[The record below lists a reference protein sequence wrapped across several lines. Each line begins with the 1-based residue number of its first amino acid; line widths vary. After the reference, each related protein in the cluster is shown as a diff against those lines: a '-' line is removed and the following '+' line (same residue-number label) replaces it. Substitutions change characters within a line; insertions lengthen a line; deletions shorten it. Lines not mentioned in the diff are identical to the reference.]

1 MTEVIRILYRDEALV
16 CCIKEPGLLSED
28 PGLPSVIGQ
37 QLCIQD
43 IFCVHRLDREAAG
56 VMVYALTRTAAAAM
70 SVSFSPQGDAEKTY
84 LAVISGS
91 MEAGDGVRTDLL
103 FHDSRKNRS
112 YTVDRMRKGVREA
125 SLSYS
130 VLAERNDRTLVSVR
144 LHSGRTH
151 QIRVQFSSRKH
162 PLLGDRRYGSSINCP
177 LALWSYSL
185 AFDHPVTGQRLSFS
199 YPPPDSFPWKDFGE
213 VISRLSQN
221 ERTY

>member
-1 MTEVIRILYRDEALV
+1 MTENIRILYMDEELV

-28 PGLPSVIGQ
+28 PGLPSVIRQ
-37 QLCIQD
+37 QLDIQD

-56 VMVYALTRTAAAAM
+56 LMVYALTRTAAAAM
-70 SVSFSPQGDAEKTY
+70 SGSFSPQGDAEKTY
-84 LAVISGS
+84 IAVVSGT
-91 MEAGDGVRTDLL
+91 MEACDGVLTDLL
-103 FHDSRKNRS
+103 FHDSRKNRT
-112 YTVDRMRKGVREA
+112 YAVDRMRKGVREA

-130 VLAERNDRTLVSVR
+130 VIAERNDRTLVSVR

-199 YPPPDSFPWKDFGE
+199 YPPPDSFPWNDFGD
-213 VISRLSQN
+213 VIIRLSQK

>member
-1 MTEVIRILYRDEALV
+1 MTENIRILYRDEELV

-28 PGLPSVIGQ
+28 PGLPSVIRQ
-37 QLCIQD
+37 QLDIRD
-43 IFCVHRLDREAAG
+43 IFCVHRLEREAAG
-56 VMVYALTRTAAAAM
+56 LMVYALTRTAAAAM
-70 SVSFSPQGDAEKTY
+70 SGSFSPQGDAEKTY
-84 LAVISGS
+84 IAVVSGT
-91 MEAGDGVRTDLL
+91 MEACDGVLTDLL
-103 FHDSRKNRS
+103 FHDSRKNRT
-112 YTVDRMRKGVREA
+112 YAVDRMRKGVREA

-130 VLAERNDRTLVSVR
+130 VIEERNDRTLVSVR

-199 YPPPDSFPWKDFGE
+199 YPPPDSFPWNDFGD
-213 VISRLSQN
+213 VIIRLSQK

>member
-1 MTEVIRILYRDEALV
+1 MTEDIRILYRDEALV
-16 CCIKEPGLLSED
+16 CCIKEPGLLAED

-91 MEAGDGVRTDLL
+91 MEAGEGVLTDLL

-112 YTVDRMRKGVREA
+112 YKVERMRKGVREA

-185 AFDHPVTGQRLSFS
+185 SFDHPVTGQRLSFS